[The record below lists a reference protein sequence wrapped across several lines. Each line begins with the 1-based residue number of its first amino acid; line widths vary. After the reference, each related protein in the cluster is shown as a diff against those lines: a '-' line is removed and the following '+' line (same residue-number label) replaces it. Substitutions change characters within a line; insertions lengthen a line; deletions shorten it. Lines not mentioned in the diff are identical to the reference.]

1 MKAASAAE
9 RFEEAAQLRRQ
20 IHALEHIRD
29 VSLIKDEH
37 RLASGGGVRIEAFDV
52 AHTGGSETV
61 AVMTV
66 VQGGEAVK
74 AAYRMFK
81 IKTAAN
87 DDVASLKEALS
98 RRLNH
103 PEWPLPRVFVVDGGV
118 SQLKAAQSVLKTA
131 GEIGRA
137 AW

>member
-29 VSLIKDEH
+29 VSLIKDEN
-37 RLASGGGVRIEAFDV
+37 RVSSGGGIRIEAFDV
-52 AHTGGSETV
+52 AHTGGTETV

-81 IKTAAN
+81 IKAATN

-98 RRLNH
+98 RRLHH
-103 PEWPLPRVFVVDGGV
+103 PEWP
-118 SQLKAAQSVLKTA
+118 
-131 GEIGRA
+131 
-137 AW
+137 